1 MQTAKNMKSLG
12 YVADMRGA
20 IPESWACVDCGINTA
35 PGCLNRARMEQ
46 ALAADWN
53 NKGITNT
60 FCGRSEVYRVKPPVW
75 KAASMQ
81 DQGGCLCI
89 GCLENRLGR
98 TLVWRDF
105 DRKHPF
111 SKIPGTARLLSRR
124 TVYFGDD
131 IVFAEAM
138 GYVALPS

>member
-60 FCGRSEVYRVKPPVW
+60 FCGRSEGLQSQAAGMESREHAGSGRLFVYRV
-75 KAASMQ
+75 S
-81 DQGGCLCI
+81 
-89 GCLENRLGR
+89 
-98 TLVWRDF
+98 
-105 DRKHPF
+105 
-111 SKIPGTARLLSRR
+111 
-124 TVYFGDD
+124 
-131 IVFAEAM
+131 
-138 GYVALPS
+138 